1 MKNWKTSSAGIAL
14 ILTAVAGILTSLS
27 SGAPVDWGTAVA
39 AIIGGIMG
47 LMSKDHDVTGGT
59 R

>member
-27 SGAPVDWGTAVA
+27 SGAPVDWGTAAA

>member
-1 MKNWKTSSAGIAL
+1 MKNWKTSTAGIAL
-14 ILTAVAGILTSLS
+14 IMTAVAGVLTSIS
-27 SGAPVDWGTAVA
+27 SGAPVDWGTAAA

-47 LMSKDHDVTGGT
+47 LMSKDYDVTGGI